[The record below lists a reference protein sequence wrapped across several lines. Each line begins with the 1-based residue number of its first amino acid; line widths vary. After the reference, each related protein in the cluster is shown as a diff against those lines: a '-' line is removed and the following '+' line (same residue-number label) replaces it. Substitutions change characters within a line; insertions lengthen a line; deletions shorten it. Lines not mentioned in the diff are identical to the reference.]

1 MWQKLTQNQDISLD
15 YSFES
20 QAYDYIL
27 GESTPSKPDF
37 NHIDGG
43 IIVTIRVPTMLVD
56 WKTIFQD
63 KESPLFQ
70 VYRYLPMLDDKT
82 ELVHE
87 EFLKDTVP
95 GLNRI
100 KSNLY
105 LSPGRYYFKLSNCK
119 IASCPPT
126 SFIPENSFI
135 MLNDCHDKDDIPV
148 YHQTP
153 TSSLWLGFYELNFR
167 IRKADLYLGFESN
180 KLPDHLLLEG
190 AFYHSIDPD
199 GIVRTFIYH
208 DKQQF
213 IEGQKI

>member
-1 MWQKLTQNQDISLD
+1 MWQKLTQNQDNRLD
-15 YSFES
+15 YSSES

-27 GESTPSKPDF
+27 GEQIPSKPDF
-37 NHIDGG
+37 IHIDGG
-43 IIVTIRVPTMLVD
+43 IIITIKVPLLLVD

-70 VYRYLPMLDDKT
+70 IYRYLPNLSDKT

-87 EFLKDTVP
+87 EFLKDTLP
-95 GLNRI
+95 GINRI
-100 KSNLY
+100 ESNLN

-119 IASCPPT
+119 IASCPAT
-126 SFIPENSFI
+126 SYIPENSFI
-135 MLNDCHDKDDIPV
+135 MFNDCHDKDDIPV
-148 YHQTP
+148 YHQAP
-153 TSSLWLGFYELNFR
+153 TNPVWLGFYELSFR
-167 IRKADLYLGFESN
+167 IRKADLYLGFQAN

-199 GIVRTFIYH
+199 GVIRTYIYH